1 MDEIENKPLKS
12 FFLSNKQV
20 LIIFCSIII
29 LIGVFFWWSENS
41 NIREKY
47 KNSEDFIGAKILL
60 SQENKAKSLEVLKK
74 IIQQNDE
81 VYSPLSLFLI
91 IDRDLEAN
99 KKDVIKYFDQVLSI
113 KSLEKED
120 RNLLKLKKA
129 IYISED
135 AEENDLL
142 NLLNPI
148 LNSNSVWKYQSLKFI
163 GDYYFDKKEYN
174 KAKQYYSDILILD
187 NINSD
192 IKDINRKIK
201 IINNLIKKFYKEI
214 IISSPGPKPKSTGV
228 GILS

>member
-1 MDEIENKPLKS
+1 MDEIEKKSLKS
-12 FFLSNKQV
+12 FFLTNKKV

-29 LIGVFFWWSENS
+29 LIGVFFWWSENL
-41 NIREKY
+41 NIRQKY
-47 KNSEDFIGAKILL
+47 KNSEDFIGAKVLL
-60 SQENKAKSLEVLKK
+60 SQDNKTKSLEVLKK

-91 IDRDLEAN
+91 IDRELEAN

-163 GDYYFDKKEYN
+163 GDYYFDKKEHN
-174 KAKQYYSDILILD
+174 KAKQYYSDILMLD
-187 NINSD
+187 NTNND
-192 IKDINRKIK
+192 IRDINRKLK
-201 IINNLIKKFYKEI
+201 IINN
-214 IISSPGPKPKSTGV
+214 G
-228 GILS
+228 

>member
-1 MDEIENKPLKS
+1 MDEIEQKSLKS
-12 FFLSNKQV
+12 FFLSNKKV
-20 LIIFCSIII
+20 LIIFCSITI
-29 LIGVFFWWSENS
+29 LIGVFFWWSENL

-47 KNSEDFIGAKILL
+47 KNSEDFIGAKVLL
-60 SQENKAKSLEVLKK
+60 SQGNKVKSLEVLKK

-135 AEENDLL
+135 AKENDLL

-163 GDYYFDKKEYN
+163 GDYYFDKKDYN
-174 KAKQYYSDILILD
+174 KAKQYYSDILMLD
-187 NINSD
+187 NTNND

-201 IINNLIKKFYKEI
+201 IINN
-214 IISSPGPKPKSTGV
+214 G
-228 GILS
+228 

>member
-1 MDEIENKPLKS
+1 MDEIEKKSLKS
-12 FFLSNKQV
+12 FFLSKKKI
-20 LIIFCSIII
+20 LIIFSIIII
-29 LIGVFFWWSENS
+29 LIGVFFWWFQNL
-41 NIREKY
+41 NIKEKY
-47 KNSEDFIGAKILL
+47 KNSEDFIGAKVLL
-60 SQENKAKSLEVLKK
+60 SQNNKAKSLEALKK
-74 IIQQNDE
+74 IILQNDE

-91 IDRDLEAN
+91 IDKDLETN
-99 KKDVIKYFDQVLSI
+99 KKNVTKYFDQVLSI

-174 KAKQYYSDILILD
+174 KAKQYYTDILMLE
-187 NINSD
+187 NANND

-201 IINNLIKKFYKEI
+201 IINN
-214 IISSPGPKPKSTGV
+214 G
-228 GILS
+228 

>member
-1 MDEIENKPLKS
+1 MDEIEKKSLKS
-12 FFLSNKQV
+12 FFLSNKKV

-163 GDYYFDKKEYN
+163 GDYYFDKKEHN
-174 KAKQYYSDILILD
+174 KAKQYYSDILMLD
-187 NINSD
+187 NTNND
-192 IKDINRKIK
+192 IRDINRKLK
-201 IINNLIKKFYKEI
+201 IINN
-214 IISSPGPKPKSTGV
+214 G
-228 GILS
+228 

>member
-1 MDEIENKPLKS
+1 MDEIEQKSLKS
-12 FFLSNKQV
+12 FFLSNKKV
-20 LIIFCSIII
+20 LIIFCSITI
-29 LIGVFFWWSENS
+29 LIGVFFWWSENL

-47 KNSEDFIGAKILL
+47 KNSEDFIGAKVLL
-60 SQENKAKSLEVLKK
+60 SQGNKVKSLEVLKK

-99 KKDVIKYFDQVLSI
+99 KKNVIKYFDQVLSI

-135 AEENDLL
+135 AKENDLL

-163 GDYYFDKKEYN
+163 GDYYFDKKDYN
-174 KAKQYYSDILILD
+174 KAKQYYSDILMLD
-187 NINSD
+187 NTNND

-201 IINNLIKKFYKEI
+201 IINN
-214 IISSPGPKPKSTGV
+214 G
-228 GILS
+228 

>member
-1 MDEIENKPLKS
+1 MDEIEQKSLKS
-12 FFLSNKQV
+12 FFLSNKKV
-20 LIIFCSIII
+20 LIIFCSITI
-29 LIGVFFWWSENS
+29 LIGVFFWWSENL

-47 KNSEDFIGAKILL
+47 KNSEDFIGAKVLL
-60 SQENKAKSLEVLKK
+60 SQGNKVKSLEVLKK

-99 KKDVIKYFDQVLSI
+99 KKNVIKYFDQVLSI

-135 AEENDLL
+135 AKENDLL

-163 GDYYFDKKEYN
+163 GDYYFDKKDYN
-174 KAKQYYSDILILD
+174 KAKQYYSDILMLD
-187 NINSD
+187 NTNND
-192 IKDINRKIK
+192 IKDINKKIK
-201 IINNLIKKFYKEI
+201 IINN
-214 IISSPGPKPKSTGV
+214 G
-228 GILS
+228 

>member
-1 MDEIENKPLKS
+1 MDEIEKKSLKS
-12 FFLSNKQV
+12 FFLSNKKV
-20 LIIFCSIII
+20 LFIFCSIIL
-29 LIGVFFWWSENS
+29 LIGVFFWWSENL
-41 NIREKY
+41 NIKEKH
-47 KNSEDFIGAKILL
+47 KNSEDFIGAKVLL
-60 SQENKAKSLEVLKK
+60 SQDNKTKSLEVLKK

-91 IDRDLEAN
+91 IDRELEAN

-163 GDYYFDKKEYN
+163 GDYYFDKKEHN
-174 KAKQYYSDILILD
+174 KAKQYYSDILMLD
-187 NINSD
+187 NTNND
-192 IKDINRKIK
+192 IRDINRKLK
-201 IINNLIKKFYKEI
+201 IINN
-214 IISSPGPKPKSTGV
+214 G
-228 GILS
+228 

>member
-1 MDEIENKPLKS
+1 MDEIEQKFLKS
-12 FFLSNKQV
+12 FFLSNKKV
-20 LIIFCSIII
+20 LIIFCSTII
-29 LIGVFFWWSENS
+29 LIGVFFWWSENL

-47 KNSEDFIGAKILL
+47 KNSEDFIGAKVLL
-60 SQENKAKSLEVLKK
+60 SQGNKVKSLEVLKK

-99 KKDVIKYFDQVLSI
+99 KKNVIKYFDQVLSI

-135 AEENDLL
+135 AKENDLL

-163 GDYYFDKKEYN
+163 GDYYFDKKDYN
-174 KAKQYYSDILILD
+174 KAKQYYSDILMLD
-187 NINSD
+187 NTNND

-201 IINNLIKKFYKEI
+201 IINN
-214 IISSPGPKPKSTGV
+214 G
-228 GILS
+228 

>member
-1 MDEIENKPLKS
+1 MDEIEKKSLKS
-12 FFLSNKQV
+12 FFLSNKKV
-20 LIIFCSIII
+20 LFIFCSTIL
-29 LIGVFFWWSENS
+29 LIGVFFWWSENL
-41 NIREKY
+41 NIKEKH
-47 KNSEDFIGAKILL
+47 KNSEDFIGAKVLL
-60 SQENKAKSLEVLKK
+60 SQDNKTKSLEVLKK

-163 GDYYFDKKEYN
+163 GDYYFDKKEHN
-174 KAKQYYSDILILD
+174 KAKQYYSDILMLD
-187 NINSD
+187 NTNND
-192 IKDINRKIK
+192 IRDINRKLK
-201 IINNLIKKFYKEI
+201 IINN
-214 IISSPGPKPKSTGV
+214 G
-228 GILS
+228 

>member
-1 MDEIENKPLKS
+1 MNEIEKKSLKS
-12 FFLSNKQV
+12 FFLSNKKI
-20 LIIFCSIII
+20 LIIFCTTII
-29 LIGVFFWWSENS
+29 LIGVYFWWSQNL
-41 NIREKY
+41 NIKEKY
-47 KNSEDFIGAKILL
+47 KNSEDFIGAKVLL
-60 SQENKAKSLEVLKK
+60 SQNNKTKSLEALKK
-74 IIQQNDE
+74 IILQNDE

-91 IDRDLEAN
+91 IDKDLETN
-99 KKDVIKYFDQVLSI
+99 KKNVTKYFDQVLSI

-174 KAKQYYSDILILD
+174 KAKQYYTDILMLE
-187 NINSD
+187 NANND

-201 IINNLIKKFYKEI
+201 IINN
-214 IISSPGPKPKSTGV
+214 G
-228 GILS
+228 

>member
-1 MDEIENKPLKS
+1 MDEIEKKPLKS
-12 FFLSNKQV
+12 FFLSNKKV

-187 NINSD
+187 NTNSD

-201 IINNLIKKFYKEI
+201 IINN
-214 IISSPGPKPKSTGV
+214 G
-228 GILS
+228 